1 MRSDIYELDKISYK
15 TAGEGASL
23 YGFSCADI
31 IANQKGIEY
40 GKELLQKERSEGSL
54 ASKTHQI

>member
-1 MRSDIYELDKISYK
+1 MRSEIYELDKISYK

-31 IANQKGIEY
+31 IANQKGIDY
-40 GKELLQKERSEGSL
+40 GKELLQKEGRMIWG
-54 ASKTHQI
+54 